1 MKKIV
6 QLQRKYKLSGT
17 FHEDDAMHSPSL
29 HAKLA
34 LANDTNRVIAPAY
47 VKVPVGDHV
56 PQYSPTVFGG
66 STEYN
71 PAGNCNGN
79 FMSYKFQVNNNCY
92 NYSTNVATNSFAQPG
107 RMTGKPLK
115 KGWTGQDV
123 VDGAV
128 SDGLQYI
135 GNSDFTKEDAKK
147 QVAGM
152 DGHIVA
158 LMISTP
164 DASVNWPGDYHW
176 ARLDDIETLQWSQKD
191 GGDQVTNFDFAGNH
205 IVGPIFTGTKTPPI
219 GGPSAANWTVNQGP
233 MITGNDSDVVVSYE
247 FFAYMFVPASGIKI
261 I

>member
-1 MKKIV
+1 MV
-6 QLQRKYKLSGT
+6 LLQRKYKLSGT
-17 FHEDDAMHSPSL
+17 FYEDDALHSPNL

-34 LANDTNRVIAPAY
+34 AVNDADHLIPPYKYIN
-47 VKVPVGDHV
+47 VPIGNPV
-56 PQYSPTVFGG
+56 PQYSPTVFGA

-79 FMSYKFQVNNNCY
+79 FMSYKFQANNNCY

-107 RMTGKPLK
+107 RMTGNPLQ

-135 GNSDFTKEDAKK
+135 GNADFTIEDAKK
-147 QVAGM
+147 KVAGM

-158 LMISTP
+158 LMISIP

-176 ARLDDIETLQWSQKD
+176 ARLDDIDTLKWSQKD
-191 GGDQVTNFDFAGNH
+191 GNDQVTNFDFAGNP
-205 IVGPIFTGTKTPPI
+205 IIGPIFTGLRTPPI
-219 GGPSAANWTVNQGP
+219 GGPSEANWTVNQGQ
-233 MITGNDSDVVVSYE
+233 MIAGNPGDVVVSYK
-247 FFAYMFVPASGIKI
+247 FFAYMFVPASGITI

>member
-1 MKKIV
+1 MVK
-6 QLQRKYKLSGT
+6 LTRKYKLSGS
-17 FHEDDAMHSPSL
+17 FNDDDAMHSPSL
-29 HAKLA
+29 HANQA
-34 LANDTNRVIAPAY
+34 IDNDTDRVVAPTY
-47 VKVPVGDHV
+47 IQVPVGDPV
-56 PQYSPTVFGG
+56 PQYSATVVGE

-71 PAGNCNGN
+71 PSGNCNGN

-107 RMTGKPLK
+107 RMTGKPLQ

-128 SDGLQYI
+128 SDGLIYL
-135 GNSDFTKEDAKK
+135 GNSDFTQEDIQK
-147 QVAGM
+147 QVAEM

-164 DASVNWPGDYHW
+164 DAAVDWPGDYHW
-176 ARLDDIETLQWSQKD
+176 ARMDDIDTLQWSQKD
-191 GGDQVTNFDFAGNH
+191 GGDQVTNFDFAGH
-205 IVGPIFTGTKTPPI
+205 SIVGPIFTGTKTPPI
-219 GGPSAANWTVNQGP
+219 GGPRVANWTVNQGP
-233 MITGNDSDVVVSYE
+233 MIKGSEDDVVVSYE